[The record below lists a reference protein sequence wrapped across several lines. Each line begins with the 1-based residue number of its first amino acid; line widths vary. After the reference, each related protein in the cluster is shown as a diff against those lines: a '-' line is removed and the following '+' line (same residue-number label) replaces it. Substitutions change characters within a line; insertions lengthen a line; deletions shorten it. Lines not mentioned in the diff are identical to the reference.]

1 MSLKHLFFVFFFFS
15 YFFGSWYFC
24 VFLKL
29 FEHILIIYFWADLK
43 VTKKKDLTDFYFNLG
58 KNVAFGA
65 NNEELRKPEKH
76 VESRKAERQPE
87 SRELE
92 KLEEK
97 GSIDTSDK
105 GQTSDN
111 SNPSLEASVVEEKH
125 GGEAST
131 LPRSF
136 MASETMPVTNTSV
149 EEKTSG
155 EQPSSEQPKPNHHKR
170 SGDAVAAAKER
181 YLARKRT
188 KE

>member
-1 MSLKHLFFVFFFFS
+1 MS
-15 YFFGSWYFC
+15 
-24 VFLKL
+24 
-29 FEHILIIYFWADLK
+29 
-43 VTKKKDLTDFYFNLG
+43 DFYFNLG

-65 NNEELRKPEKH
+65 NNEELRKPEKQ

-97 GSIDTSDK
+97 GSIDTLDK

-136 MASETMPVTNTSV
+136 MASDTMPVTNTSV
-149 EEKTSG
+149 EEKPSG
-155 EQPSSEQPKPNHHKR
+155 EQPSLEEPKPNHHKR